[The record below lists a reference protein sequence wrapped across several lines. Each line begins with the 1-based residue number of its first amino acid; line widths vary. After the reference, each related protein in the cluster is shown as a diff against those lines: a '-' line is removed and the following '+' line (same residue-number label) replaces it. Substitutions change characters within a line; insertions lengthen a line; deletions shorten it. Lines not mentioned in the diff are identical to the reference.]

1 MTDKQKLQIIK
12 SFFKKKKIS
21 NSLDLFENG
30 FLDSLS
36 VIDLISHIEK
46 KTKKKIQHNKM
57 NIRNFRSINSIQ
69 KMIKN
74 F

>member
-46 KTKKKIQHNKM
+46 KTKKKIHHNKM
-57 NIRNFRSINSIQ
+57 NIQNFRSINSIQ

>member
-30 FLDSLS
+30 FLDSLT

-57 NIRNFRSINSIQ
+57 NIKNFKSINSIQ